1 MISKI
6 KLNNFR
12 NYNQLSLD
20 IPSPTT
26 IFCGGN
32 GNGKTNILESLYFM
46 SMLRSF
52 RTSKIAELKKI
63 GTTGFSIML
72 EIANKNNW
80 KSIFEA
86 NYIENRTLKIDG
98 KLISKASE
106 FIKKIKTVVFS
117 PEDIRIISDSS
128 GVRRR
133 FLNIFL
139 SMIEPAYFAALK
151 DYHIALKIRNK
162 LLRTRCQDISLIKSY
177 EPILAEKGIII
188 MNYREEYLNL
198 LSKEIS
204 EMLAELKYSNLSI
217 VYKRQN
223 GTRTIDDYL
232 HRFETEREKEREKG
246 FSNFGAQLDDFN
258 FIYNNLPLRQFGSMG
273 QCRLIALCL
282 KMAEMNIV
290 CKNSSNTNVI
300 ALIDDVTG
308 ELDER
313 TEAFFYNI
321 TNQAEQRFF
330 TFTQIPKAS
339 NNILDEATI
348 FNINN
353 GIVE

>member
-1 MISKI
+1 
-6 KLNNFR
+6 
-12 NYNQLSLD
+12 
-20 IPSPTT
+20 
-26 IFCGGN
+26 
-32 GNGKTNILESLYFM
+32 
-46 SMLRSF
+46 
-52 RTSKIAELKKI
+52 
-63 GTTGFSIML
+63 
-72 EIANKNNW
+72 
-80 KSIFEA
+80 
-86 NYIENRTLKIDG
+86 
-98 KLISKASE
+98 
-106 FIKKIKTVVFS
+106 
-117 PEDIRIISDSS
+117 
-128 GVRRR
+128 
-133 FLNIFL
+133 
-139 SMIEPAYFAALK
+139 MIEPAYFAALK